1 MYELYA
7 HIPYTQMYAHTFVYI
22 GVCENGALRLVNSSG
37 GTGEGVMSG
46 RVEICWNAM
55 WGTVCNHNWSL
66 LDAAVV
72 CYELGFSRYS
82 EFKYCSVIIIY
93 RLKSKTFPRIH
104 TSCSA
109 LQNIHVGKA
118 FATVLQELA

>member
-1 MYELYA
+1 MCEMYV
-7 HIPYTQMYAHTFVYI
+7 HMPYIQMYAHTFVYI

-46 RVEICWNAM
+46 RVEICWNEM

-72 CYELGFSRYS
+72 CYELGFSRRSELEYS
-82 EFKYCSVIIIY
+82 SVI
-93 RLKSKTFPRIH
+93 RMLFTD
-104 TSCSA
+104 
-109 LQNIHVGKA
+109 
-118 FATVLQELA
+118 